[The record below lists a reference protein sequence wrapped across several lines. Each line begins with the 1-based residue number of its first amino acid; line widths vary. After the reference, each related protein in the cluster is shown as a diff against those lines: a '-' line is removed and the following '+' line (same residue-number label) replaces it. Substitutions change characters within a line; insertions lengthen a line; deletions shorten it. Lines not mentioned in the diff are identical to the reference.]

1 MIKRL
6 IAGAASL
13 ALALGGVALATAPA
27 QALTGAAC
35 DDGDAWSWSI
45 ANPARYQAGP
55 HAAVLGLSAAIRTV
69 TIKAPSGCT
78 VDAGDT
84 WRVYNGYF
92 SAAGTFN
99 AEEAAAGKD
108 TDRVSIKVPTSNAV
122 AGDAIPV
129 KLKVNDSSAGSPG
142 AWEVGES
149 NAGSLVLLRRTLF
162 KYKGVT
168 DWMNFINE
176 PYLCGDPVEGAAP
189 LLRASW
195 TSKRYLGYAGR
206 TVRMEYRLTDGPD
219 SAWDNRF
226 LFSDRTDDS
235 GYVELIDFLGGKEEG
250 PGGVLPDD
258 GPPCGGTIVFRG
270 HYGGNAT
277 SSGTWSNGDAI
288 AEATIAWEKYRPHL
302 KEEIDAAGMAKD
314 CAKLEELAQEVAPPD
329 QRDPYLALWNYVFRW
344 GVQTGCWEDD

>member
-1 MIKRL
+1 MLKQL
-6 IAGAASL
+6 VAGASGL
-13 ALALGGVALATAPA
+13 ALTLGGVALAAAPA
-27 QALTGAAC
+27 QAFNGAPC
-35 DDGDAWSWSI
+35 NDGDAWSWSI

-55 HAAVLGLSAAIRTV
+55 HEAVVGLSAAIRTV
-69 TIKAPSGCT
+69 TIKAPTGCT

-92 SAAGTFN
+92 SAEGTFN
-99 AEEAAAGKD
+99 AEDAAASKD
-108 TDRVSIKVPTSNAV
+108 TDRVSVAVPTSNAV
-122 AGDAIPV
+122 AGDEIPV
-129 KLKVNDSSAGSPG
+129 KLKVNDSSAGISGP
-142 AWEVGES
+142 WDVNES

-168 DWMNFINE
+168 DWMDFGNE
-176 PYLCGDPVEGAAP
+176 PYICGEFVDGAAP

-219 SAWDNRF
+219 NAWDNRF
-226 LFSDRTDDS
+226 LDSAQTDDR
-235 GYVELIDFLGGKEEG
+235 GYVELYDFVGAEEQG
-250 PGGVLPDD
+250 PGGMLPDD

-270 HYGGNAT
+270 HYGGNST

-288 AEATIAWEKYRPHL
+288 AEATIDWEKYRPHL
-302 KEEIDAAGMAKD
+302 KEEVDAVGMAKD
-314 CAKLEELAQEVAPPD
+314 CAKLDELGQEVAHLPNTTEVLLT
-329 QRDPYLALWNYVFRW
+329 YIFRW

>member
-1 MIKRL
+1 MMRRL

-13 ALALGGVALATAPA
+13 ALTLGGVALAATPA
-27 QALTGAAC
+27 EALTGAAC
-35 DDGDAWSWSI
+35 NDGDAWSWSI

-55 HAAVLGLSAAIRTV
+55 HDAVVGLSEAIRTV
-69 TIKAPSGCT
+69 TIKAPTGCT
-78 VDAGDT
+78 VEAGDT

-108 TDRVSIKVPTSNAV
+108 TDRISVAVPTSNAV
-122 AGDAIPV
+122 AGDEIPV
-129 KLKVNDSSAGSPG
+129 KLKVNDSSAGIPG
-142 AWEVGES
+142 VWDVDES

-176 PYLCGDPVEGAAP
+176 PYICGEHVEGAAP

-206 TVRMEYRLTDGPD
+206 TVRMEYRLTDGQD

-226 LFSDRTDDS
+226 LDSARTDDS
-235 GYVELIDFLGGKEEG
+235 GYVELIDFLGGEEEG

-270 HYGGNAT
+270 YYGGNST
-277 SSGTWSNGDAI
+277 SSGTWSDGDAI
-288 AEATIAWEKYRPHL
+288 AEATIDWEKYRPDL

-314 CAKLEELAQEVAPPD
+314 CAKLEELAQEVAKLPNVTEV
-329 QRDPYLALWNYVFRW
+329 LWAYVFRL

>member
-1 MIKRL
+1 MLKQL
-6 IAGAASL
+6 IAGTAGL
-13 ALALGGVALATAPA
+13 ALTLGGVALAAAPA
-27 QALTGAAC
+27 EALTGAAC
-35 DDGDAWSWSI
+35 DDGDAWGWSI
-45 ANPARYQAGP
+45 VNPARYQAGP
-55 HAAVLGLSAAIRTV
+55 HEAVLGLSDAIRTV
-69 TIKAPSGCT
+69 TIKAPTGCT

-92 SAAGTFN
+92 RAEGTFN

-122 AGDAIPV
+122 AGDEIPV
-129 KLKVNDSSAGSPG
+129 RLKVNDSSAGVSG
-142 AWEVGES
+142 VWDVDEA

-168 DWMNFINE
+168 DWMNFSNE
-176 PYLCGDPVEGAAP
+176 PYICGEHVEGAAA

-226 LFSDRTDDS
+226 LDSYPTDDR
-235 GYVELIDFLGGKEEG
+235 GYVELFDLISAEEEG
-250 PGGVLPDD
+250 PGGMQPDD

-270 HYGGNAT
+270 HYGGNST
-277 SSGTWSNGDAI
+277 SSGTWSSGDAI
-288 AEATIAWEKYRPHL
+288 AEATIDWEKYRPHL

-314 CAKLEELAQEVAPPD
+314 CAKLDELGWEVANLPN
-329 QRDPYLALWNYVFRW
+329 LTEVLWIYVFRW

>member
-1 MIKRL
+1 MIRRL
-6 IAGAASL
+6 IAGAAGL
-13 ALALGGVALATAPA
+13 ALTLGGVALAAAPA
-27 QALTGAAC
+27 QALTGPPC

-45 ANPARYQAGP
+45 ANPARNQAGP
-55 HAAVLGLSAAIRTV
+55 HEAVVGLSDAIRTV
-69 TIKAPSGCT
+69 TIKAPTGCT

-122 AGDAIPV
+122 AGDEIPV
-129 KLKVNDSSAGSPG
+129 KLKVNDSSAGIPG
-142 AWEVGES
+142 VWDVDES

-162 KYKGVT
+162 KFKGVT
-168 DWMNFINE
+168 DRMDFGNE
-176 PYLCGDPVEGAAP
+176 PYICGDFVDGAAP

-226 LFSDRTDDS
+226 LDSAQTDDR
-235 GYVELIDFLGGKEEG
+235 GYVELFDLIGAEEEG

-270 HYGGNAT
+270 HYGGNST

-288 AEATIAWEKYRPHL
+288 AEATIDWEKYRPHL

-314 CAKLEELAQEVAPPD
+314 CAKLDELGQEVAGLPNWD
-329 QRDPYLALWNYVFRW
+329 EVLLTYIFRW

>member
-1 MIKRL
+1 MIRRL

-13 ALALGGVALATAPA
+13 ALAFGGVALAAAPA
-27 QALTGAAC
+27 HALTGTPC
-35 DDGDAWSWSI
+35 NDGDAWSWSI

-55 HAAVLGLSAAIRTV
+55 HEAVVGLSEATRTV

-78 VDAGDT
+78 VEAGDA

-92 SAAGTFN
+92 RAEGTFN

-108 TDRVSIKVPTSNAV
+108 TDRVSVAVPTSNGV
-122 AGDAIPV
+122 AGDEIPV
-129 KLKVNDSSAGSPG
+129 KLKVNDSSAGIPG
-142 AWEVGES
+142 VWDVDES

-168 DWMNFINE
+168 DRMDFVNE
-176 PYLCGDPVEGAAP
+176 PYMCGDPIQGAAP

-206 TVRMEYRLTDGPD
+206 IVRMEYRLTDGPD

-226 LFSDRTDDS
+226 LDSDRTDDS
-235 GYVELIDFLGGKEEG
+235 GYVELIDFLGGAEEG
-250 PGGVLPDD
+250 PDGVLPDD

-270 HYGGNAT
+270 NYGGNGT
-277 SSGTWSNGDAI
+277 SSGTWSDGDAI
-288 AEATIAWEKYRPHL
+288 AEATIDWEKYRPGL

-314 CAKLEELAQEVAPPD
+314 CAKLEELAYEVAHPL
-329 QRDPYLALWNYVFRW
+329 RDEVLWAYVFRLA
-344 GVQTGCWEDD
+344 VQTGCWEDD

>member
-1 MIKRL
+1 MIKRM
-6 IAGAASL
+6 IAGAAGL
-13 ALALGGVALATAPA
+13 ALMFGGVGLAATPA
-27 QALTGAAC
+27 QALTGASC

-55 HAAVLGLSAAIRTV
+55 HEAVVGLSEAIRTV
-69 TIKAPSGCT
+69 TIKAPTGCT
-78 VDAGDT
+78 VEAGDT

-99 AEEAAAGKD
+99 AEEVVAGKD
-108 TDRVSIKVPTSNAV
+108 TDRVSVAVPTSNAV
-122 AGDAIPV
+122 AGEEIPV
-129 KLKVNDSSAGSPG
+129 KLKVNDSSAGIPRE
-142 AWEVGES
+142 WDVNDS

-168 DWMNFINE
+168 DRMDFVNE
-176 PYLCGDPVEGAAP
+176 PYICGDPIQGAAP

-235 GYVELIDFLGGKEEG
+235 GYVELIDFLGGEEEG
-250 PGGVLPDD
+250 PEGVLPDD

-270 HYGGNAT
+270 HYGGNGT

-288 AEATIAWEKYRPHL
+288 AEATINWEKYRPHL
-302 KEEIDAAGMAKD
+302 KEEIDAAGTAKD
-314 CAKLEELAQEVAPPD
+314 CAKLEDLAQEVAPPD
-329 QRDPYLALWNYVFRW
+329 QRDPYLALWTYVFRW

>member
-1 MIKRL
+1 M
-6 IAGAASL
+6 
-13 ALALGGVALATAPA
+13 
-27 QALTGAAC
+27 
-35 DDGDAWSWSI
+35 D
-45 ANPARYQAGP
+45 
-55 HAAVLGLSAAIRTV
+55 LSEAIRTV
-69 TIKAPSGCT
+69 TIKAPTGCT

-92 SAAGTFN
+92 SAVGTFN

-122 AGDAIPV
+122 AGDEIPV
-129 KLKVNDSSAGSPG
+129 KLKVNDSSAGIPG
-142 AWEVGES
+142 VWDVDES

-168 DWMNFINE
+168 DWMNFGDE
-176 PYLCGDPVEGAAP
+176 PYICGEDVEGAAA

-195 TSKRYLGYAGR
+195 TPQRYLGYAGR
-206 TVRMEYRLTDGPD
+206 AVHMEYRLTDGPD

-226 LFSDRTDDS
+226 LFSDRTDES
-235 GYVELIDFLGGKEEG
+235 GYVELFDILSGAEEG
-250 PGGVLPDD
+250 SGGVMPDD

-270 HYGGNAT
+270 HCGGNRT

-288 AEATIAWEKYRPHL
+288 AEATIDWEKYRPHL
-302 KEEIDAAGMAKD
+302 KEEIDAAGTAKD
-314 CAKLEELAQEVAPPD
+314 CAKLEQLAQEVTNPL
-329 QRDPYLALWNYVFRW
+329 RDEVLWNYVFRW

>member
-1 MIKRL
+1 MIMRL

-13 ALALGGVALATAPA
+13 TLALGGVAQAAAPA
-27 QALTGAAC
+27 FALTGAPC
-35 DDGDAWSWSI
+35 NDGDAWSWSI

-55 HAAVLGLSAAIRTV
+55 HEAVVGLSEAIRTV

-108 TDRVSIKVPTSNAV
+108 TDRVSVAVPTSNAV
-122 AGDAIPV
+122 AGDEIPV
-129 KLKVNDSSAGSPG
+129 KLKVNDSSAGIPG
-142 AWEVGES
+142 EWDVDES

-162 KYKGVT
+162 KYKGIT
-168 DWMNFINE
+168 DWMNFDE
-176 PYLCGDPVEGAAP
+176 PYMCRLDVEGVAA

-195 TSKRYLGYAGR
+195 TSKRYLGYADR
-206 TVRMEYRLTDGPD
+206 TVHMEYRLTDGPD

-226 LFSDRTDDS
+226 LDSAQTDDS
-235 GYVELIDFLGGKEEG
+235 GYVELIDFIGAEEEG
-250 PGGVLPDD
+250 PGTDD

-270 HYGGNAT
+270 HYGGNGT
-277 SSGTWSNGDAI
+277 SSGTWSDGDAVS
-288 AEATIAWEKYRPHL
+288 EATIHWEKYRPGL
-302 KEEIDAAGMAKD
+302 KEEIEAAGTAKD
-314 CAKLEELAQEVAPPD
+314 CAKLDELGYEVTHPFLD
-329 QRDPYLALWNYVFRW
+329 EALWNYVYW
-344 GVQTGCWEDD
+344 LGVETGCWEDD

>member
-55 HAAVLGLSAAIRTV
+55 HEAVLGLSAAIRTV

-149 NAGSLVLLRRTLF
+149 NAGSLVLL
-162 KYKGVT
+162 
-168 DWMNFINE
+168 
-176 PYLCGDPVEGAAP
+176 
-189 LLRASW
+189 
-195 TSKRYLGYAGR
+195 
-206 TVRMEYRLTDGPD
+206 
-219 SAWDNRF
+219 
-226 LFSDRTDDS
+226 
-235 GYVELIDFLGGKEEG
+235 
-250 PGGVLPDD
+250 
-258 GPPCGGTIVFRG
+258 
-270 HYGGNAT
+270 
-277 SSGTWSNGDAI
+277 
-288 AEATIAWEKYRPHL
+288 
-302 KEEIDAAGMAKD
+302 
-314 CAKLEELAQEVAPPD
+314 
-329 QRDPYLALWNYVFRW
+329 ALWNYVFRW

>member
-1 MIKRL
+1 MIKRW

-13 ALALGGVALATAPA
+13 ALPLGGVALAAAPA
-27 QALTGAAC
+27 QALTGAPC

-55 HAAVLGLSAAIRTV
+55 HEAVVGLSDAIRTV
-69 TIKAPSGCT
+69 TIKAPTGCT
-78 VDAGDT
+78 VEAGDT

-108 TDRVSIKVPTSNAV
+108 TDRVSVAVPTSNAV
-122 AGDAIPV
+122 AGDEIPV
-129 KLKVNDSSAGSPG
+129 KLKVNDSSAGIPG
-142 AWEVGES
+142 VWDVDES

-176 PYLCGDPVEGAAP
+176 PHICGEHVEGAAA

-226 LFSDRTDDS
+226 LDSASTDDS
-235 GYVELIDFLGGKEEG
+235 GYVELFDIFSGAEEG
-250 PGGVLPDD
+250 PGGVTADD

-270 HYGGNAT
+270 HYGGSRT

-288 AEATIAWEKYRPHL
+288 AEATIDWEKYRPNL

-314 CAKLEELAQEVAPPD
+314 CAKLEELGYEVTHPF
-329 QRDPYLALWNYVFRW
+329 RDEAWWHYVYW
-344 GVQTGCWEDD
+344 LGVDTGCWEDD

>member
-1 MIKRL
+1 MLKRL

-13 ALALGGVALATAPA
+13 ALTLGGVALVATPA
-27 QALTGAAC
+27 QALTGASC

-45 ANPARYQAGP
+45 ANPARYQVGL
-55 HAAVLGLSAAIRTV
+55 HEAVVGLSEAIRTV
-69 TIKAPSGCT
+69 TIKAPTGCT

-92 SAAGTFN
+92 SAEGTFN
-99 AEEAAAGKD
+99 TQEAAAGKD
-108 TDRVSIKVPTSNAV
+108 TDRVSVEVPTSNAV
-122 AGDAIPV
+122 AGDEIPV
-129 KLKVNDSSAGSPG
+129 KLKVNDSSAGIPG
-142 AWEVGES
+142 VWDVDES

-162 KYKGVT
+162 KFKGVT
-168 DWMNFINE
+168 DRMDFINE
-176 PYLCGDPVEGAAP
+176 PYICGEAVEGAAP

-235 GYVELIDFLGGKEEG
+235 GYVELIDFLGGEEEG
-250 PGGVLPDD
+250 PGGVLSDD

-270 HYGGNAT
+270 HYGGNGT

-288 AEATIAWEKYRPHL
+288 AEATIDWEKYRPHL
-302 KEEIDAAGMAKD
+302 KEEIDAAGTAKD
-314 CAKLEELAQEVAPPD
+314 CAKLEQLAREVAPPD
-329 QRDPYLALWNYVFRW
+329 QRDPYLALWTYVFRW

>member
-1 MIKRL
+1 MLKRL

-13 ALALGGVALATAPA
+13 ALTLGGVALAATPA
-27 QALTGAAC
+27 QALTGASC

-55 HAAVLGLSAAIRTV
+55 HEAVVGLSEAIRTV
-69 TIKAPSGCT
+69 TIKAPTGCT

-108 TDRVSIKVPTSNAV
+108 TDRISVEVPTSNAV
-122 AGDAIPV
+122 AGDEIPV
-129 KLKVNDSSAGSPG
+129 KLKVNDSSAGIPG
-142 AWEVGES
+142 IWDVDDS

-168 DWMNFINE
+168 DWMNFGDE
-176 PYLCGDPVEGAAP
+176 PYICGEDVEGAAP

-206 TVRMEYRLTDGPD
+206 TVRMEYRLADGQD
-219 SAWDNRF
+219 SAWAKTGPCSTREATGSSTSQEADMGSSGKGIDVRGEVVN
-226 LFSDRTDDS
+226 LLLEQIASDRNPSATMMNMVEELLAPDDVPA
-235 GYVELIDFLGGKEEG
+235 YV
-250 PGGVLPDD
+250 GVLMDNVKT
-258 GPPCGGTIVFRG
+258 GGRYPSYSMLRRI
-270 HYGGNAT
+270 
-277 SSGTWSNGDAI
+277 
-288 AEATIAWEKYRPHL
+288 
-302 KEEIDAAGMAKD
+302 
-314 CAKLEELAQEVAPPD
+314 
-329 QRDPYLALWNYVFRW
+329 LAL
-344 GVQTGCWEDD
+344 TS

>member
-1 MIKRL
+1 MLKRL
-6 IAGAASL
+6 IAGAAGL
-13 ALALGGVALATAPA
+13 ALTLGGVALAAAPA
-27 QALTGAAC
+27 QALTGASC

-45 ANPARYQAGP
+45 ANPARNQAGP
-55 HAAVLGLSAAIRTV
+55 HEAVVGLSAAIRTV
-69 TIKAPSGCT
+69 TIKAPTDCT

-92 SAAGTFN
+92 SAEGTFN
-99 AEEAAAGKD
+99 AEDAAAGKD

-122 AGDAIPV
+122 AGDEIPV
-129 KLKVNDSSAGSPG
+129 KLKVNDSSAGIPG
-142 AWEVGES
+142 EWDVNEA

-168 DWMNFINE
+168 DRMDFGNE
-176 PYLCGDPVEGAAP
+176 PYICGEFVDGAAP

-219 SAWDNRF
+219 NAWDNRF
-226 LFSDRTDDS
+226 LDSAQTDDR
-235 GYVELIDFLGGKEEG
+235 GYVELYDFVGAEEEG
-250 PGGVLPDD
+250 PGGVTPDD

-270 HYGGNAT
+270 HYGGNGT

-288 AEATIAWEKYRPHL
+288 AEATIDWEKYRPHL

-314 CAKLEELAQEVAPPD
+314 CAKLDELGQEVVSLPNWD
-329 QRDPYLALWNYVFRW
+329 EVLLTYIFRW

>member
-6 IAGAASL
+6 IAGAAGLALTLGSL
-13 ALALGGVALATAPA
+13 ALVATPA
-27 QALTGAAC
+27 EALTGSPC

-45 ANPARYQAGP
+45 GNPARYQAGP
-55 HAAVLGLSAAIRTV
+55 HEAVVGLSAAIRSV
-69 TIKAPSGCT
+69 TIKAPTGCT

-84 WRVYNGYF
+84 WRVYNAYF

-108 TDRVSIKVPTSNAV
+108 TDRVSVAVPTSNAV
-122 AGDAIPV
+122 AGDEIPV
-129 KLKVNDSSAGSPG
+129 KLKVNDSSAGIPG
-142 AWEVGES
+142 AWDVDDS

-162 KYKGVT
+162 KYKGIT
-168 DWMNFINE
+168 DWMNFVNE
-176 PYLCGDPVEGAAP
+176 PYICGEHVDGAAP

-219 SAWDNRF
+219 SAWANRF
-226 LFSDRTDDS
+226 VDSAQTDDS
-235 GYVELIDFLGGKEEG
+235 GYVELFDFIGAEEEG
-250 PGGVLPDD
+250 PGTDD

-270 HYGGNAT
+270 HYGGNST
-277 SSGTWSNGDAI
+277 SSGTWSNGDAV
-288 AEATIAWEKYRPHL
+288 AEATIDWEKYRPGL
-302 KEEIDAAGMAKD
+302 KEEIDAAGTAKD
-314 CAKLEELAQEVAPPD
+314 CAKLEELAYEVAHPF
-329 QRDPYLALWNYVFRW
+329 RDEVLWAYVFRL

>member
-1 MIKRL
+1 MAKRL
-6 IAGAASL
+6 LTGAASL
-13 ALALGGVALATAPA
+13 ALTLGSIAIAAVPA
-27 QALTGAAC
+27 QALTGASC
-35 DDGDAWSWSI
+35 NDGAWNWSI

-55 HAAVLGLSAAIRTV
+55 HEAVVGLSEATRTV
-69 TIKAPSGCT
+69 TIKAPTGCT

-122 AGDAIPV
+122 AGDEIPV
-129 KLKVNDSSAGSPG
+129 KLKVNDSTAGIPG
-142 AWEVGES
+142 EWDVNDS

-176 PYLCGDPVEGAAP
+176 PYICGDAVEGGAA

-195 TSKRYLGYAGR
+195 TSKRYLGYADR
-206 TVRMEYRLTDGPD
+206 TVRMEYRMAEGPD
-219 SAWDNRF
+219 SAWDSRF
-226 LFSDRTDDS
+226 LDSWPTDDS
-235 GYVELIDFLGGKEEG
+235 GYVELIDFLGGEEEG
-250 PGGVLPDD
+250 PDGVTPDD

-270 HYGGNAT
+270 NYGGNRT

-288 AEATIAWEKYRPHL
+288 AEATIDWEKYRPGL
-302 KEEIDAAGMAKD
+302 QEEIDAAGTAKD
-314 CAKLEELAQEVAPPD
+314 CAKLEQLAREVAPPD
-329 QRDPYLALWNYVFRW
+329 QRDPYLALWTYVFRL

>member
-1 MIKRL
+1 MIKRVT
-6 IAGAASL
+6 AGAAGL
-13 ALALGGVALATAPA
+13 ALALGNFALAAAPA
-27 QALTGAAC
+27 QALTGASC
-35 DDGDAWSWSI
+35 EDGAWGWSI

-55 HAAVLGLSAAIRTV
+55 HEAVLGLSNAVRTV
-69 TIKAPSGCT
+69 TIKAPTGCT

-108 TDRVSIKVPTSNAV
+108 TDRVSIKVPNSNAV
-122 AGDAIPV
+122 AGDEIPV
-129 KLKVNDSSAGSPG
+129 KLKVNDSSAGIPG
-142 AWEVGES
+142 KWDVDKS

-168 DWMNFINE
+168 DWMNFEE
-176 PYLCGDPVEGAAP
+176 PYMCRLDVEGVAA

-206 TVRMEYRLTDGPD
+206 TVQMEYRLTDGPD

-226 LFSDRTDDS
+226 LASERTDDS
-235 GYVELIDFLGGKEEG
+235 GYVEFIDFVSGKEEG
-250 PGGVLPDD
+250 PGGVVIDD

-270 HYGGNAT
+270 HYGGNQT
-277 SSGTWSNGDAI
+277 SSGTWSDGDAVS
-288 AEATIAWEKYRPHL
+288 EATIHWEKYRPGL
-302 KEEIDAAGMAKD
+302 KEEIDAAGTAKD
-314 CAKLEELAQEVAPPD
+314 CAKLEELGYEVTHPF
-329 QRDPYLALWNYVFRW
+329 RDEALWNYVFW
-344 GVQTGCWEDD
+344 LGVDTGCWEDD

>member
-1 MIKRL
+1 MLKQL
-6 IAGAASL
+6 VAGAAGL
-13 ALALGGVALATAPA
+13 ALTLGGVALAAAPA
-27 QALTGAAC
+27 QAFTGAPC

-55 HAAVLGLSAAIRTV
+55 HEAVLGLSAAIRTV
-69 TIKAPSGCT
+69 TIKAPIGCT

-92 SAAGTFN
+92 SAEGTFTT
-99 AEEAAAGKD
+99 EEAAAGKD
-108 TDRVSIKVPTSNAV
+108 TDRVSVKVPTSNAV
-122 AGDAIPV
+122 AGDEIPV
-129 KLKVNDSSAGSPG
+129 KLKVNDSSAGIPG
-142 AWEVGES
+142 VWDVDES

-168 DWMNFINE
+168 DWMNFGDE
-176 PYLCGDPVEGAAP
+176 PYICGEDVEGAAA

-206 TVRMEYRLTDGPD
+206 TVRMEYRLTDGQD
-219 SAWDNRF
+219 SAWANRF

-235 GYVELIDFLGGKEEG
+235 GYVELIDFLGGEEEG
-250 PGGVLPDD
+250 PSGVTADD

-270 HYGGNAT
+270 HCGRNRT
-277 SSGTWSNGDAI
+277 RSGTSPHGDAI
-288 AEATIAWEKYRPHL
+288 AGARSDCEKYRPHL

-314 CAKLEELAQEVAPPD
+314 CAKLDELGWEVANLPN
-329 QRDPYLALWNYVFRW
+329 LTEVLWTYMFRW
-344 GVQTGCWEDD
+344 GVQSGCWEDD

>member
-1 MIKRL
+1 M
-6 IAGAASL
+6 
-13 ALALGGVALATAPA
+13 
-27 QALTGAAC
+27 
-35 DDGDAWSWSI
+35 
-45 ANPARYQAGP
+45 
-55 HAAVLGLSAAIRTV
+55 LGLSDAIRTV
-69 TIKAPSGCT
+69 TIKAPTGCT
-78 VDAGDT
+78 VEAGDT

-122 AGDAIPV
+122 AGDEIPV
-129 KLKVNDSSAGSPG
+129 KLKVNDSSAGIPG
-142 AWEVGES
+142 VWDVDEA

-168 DWMNFINE
+168 DWMDFSNE
-176 PYLCGDPVEGAAP
+176 PYICGDFVDGAAA

-226 LFSDRTDDS
+226 LDSYQTDDS
-235 GYVELIDFLGGKEEG
+235 GYVELFDLISAEEEG
-250 PGGVLPDD
+250 PGGVLLDD

-270 HYGGNAT
+270 HYRGNRT

-288 AEATIAWEKYRPHL
+288 AEATIDWE
-302 KEEIDAAGMAKD
+302 
-314 CAKLEELAQEVAPPD
+314 EVPPT
-329 QRDPYLALWNYVFRW
+329 P
-344 GVQTGCWEDD
+344 

>member
-13 ALALGGVALATAPA
+13 ALTLGGVALAAAPA
-27 QALTGAAC
+27 QALSGASC

-55 HAAVLGLSAAIRTV
+55 HEAVVGLSEAISTV
-69 TIKAPSGCT
+69 TIKAPTGCT
-78 VDAGDT
+78 VEGGDT

-108 TDRVSIKVPTSNAV
+108 TDRVSVEVPTSNAV
-122 AGDAIPV
+122 AGDEIPV
-129 KLKVNDSSAGSPG
+129 KLKVNDSSAGIPG
-142 AWEVGES
+142 VWDVDES

-162 KYKGVT
+162 KFKGVSN
-168 DWMNFINE
+168 WMNFINE
-176 PYLCGDPVEGAAP
+176 PYICGEPVEGAGT

-219 SAWDNRF
+219 SAWANRF
-226 LFSDRTDDS
+226 LDSFQTDDR
-235 GYVELIDFLGGKEEG
+235 GYVELIDLLGAEEEG
-250 PGGVLPDD
+250 PGTDD

-270 HYGGNAT
+270 HYGGNGT

-288 AEATIAWEKYRPHL
+288 AEATIDWEKYRPHL

-314 CAKLEELAQEVAPPD
+314 CAKLDELGQEVVNLPNWD
-329 QRDPYLALWNYVFRW
+329 EVLLTYIFRW

>member
-1 MIKRL
+1 MIKRM

-13 ALALGGVALATAPA
+13 ALMLGGVALGATPA
-27 QALTGAAC
+27 QALTGASC
-35 DDGDAWSWSI
+35 NDGDAWSWSI

-55 HAAVLGLSAAIRTV
+55 HEAVLGLSDAIRTV
-69 TIKAPSGCT
+69 TINAPTGCK

-108 TDRVSIKVPTSNAV
+108 TDRVSVAVPLSNAV
-122 AGDAIPV
+122 AGDEIPV
-129 KLKVNDSSAGSPG
+129 KLKVNDSSAGIPG
-142 AWEVGES
+142 VWDVDES

-176 PYLCGDPVEGAAP
+176 PYLCGEAVEGAAP

-219 SAWDNRF
+219 SAWANRF
-226 LFSDRTDDS
+226 LDSAQTDDS
-235 GYVELIDFLGGKEEG
+235 GYVELGDFLGGKEEG
-250 PGGVLPDD
+250 PGGVLSDD

-270 HYGGNAT
+270 HYGGNRT

-288 AEATIAWEKYRPHL
+288 AEATIDWEKYRPHL

-314 CAKLEELAQEVAPPD
+314 CAKLEQLAQEVAPPD
-329 QRDPYLALWNYVFRW
+329 QRDPYLALWTYVFRW

>member
-1 MIKRL
+1 MLKQL
-6 IAGAASL
+6 IAGAAGL
-13 ALALGGVALATAPA
+13 ALTLGGVALAATPA
-27 QALTGAAC
+27 EALTGAAC
-35 DDGDAWSWSI
+35 DDGDSWSWSI

-55 HAAVLGLSAAIRTV
+55 HEAVLGLSDAIRTV
-69 TIKAPSGCT
+69 TIKAPTGCT

-92 SAAGTFN
+92 SAEGTFN
-99 AEEAAAGKD
+99 TEEAAAGKD

-122 AGDAIPV
+122 AGDEIPV
-129 KLKVNDSSAGSPG
+129 KLKVNDSSAGIPG
-142 AWEVGES
+142 AWDVEES

-168 DWMNFINE
+168 DWMNFGDE
-176 PYLCGDPVEGAAP
+176 PYICGEDVEGAAA

-219 SAWDNRF
+219 NAWANRF

-235 GYVELIDFLGGKEEG
+235 GYVELIDFLGGEEEG

-270 HYGGNAT
+270 HYGGNGT

-288 AEATIAWEKYRPHL
+288 AEATIDWEKYRPHL

-314 CAKLEELAQEVAPPD
+314 CAKLNELGGEVAHLPD
-329 QRDPYLALWNYVFRW
+329 EVLWAYIFRW

>member
-1 MIKRL
+1 MIERL
-6 IAGAASL
+6 IAAAAGL
-13 ALALGGVALATAPA
+13 ALTLGGVALTAAPA
-27 QALTGAAC
+27 QALTGASC

-55 HAAVLGLSAAIRTV
+55 HEAVVGLSEAIRTV
-69 TIKAPSGCT
+69 AIKAPTGCT
-78 VDAGDT
+78 VEAGDT

-99 AEEAAAGKD
+99 AEEAAAGED
-108 TDRVSIKVPTSNAV
+108 TDRVSIKVPSSNAV
-122 AGDAIPV
+122 AGDEIPV
-129 KLKVNDSSAGSPG
+129 KLKVNDSSAGIAG
-142 AWEVGES
+142 VWDVDES

-168 DWMNFINE
+168 DRMNFINE
-176 PYLCGDPVEGAAP
+176 PYICGEAVEGAAP

-206 TVRMEYRLTDGPD
+206 TVGMEYRLTDGPD
-219 SAWDNRF
+219 SAWANRF

-250 PGGVLPDD
+250 PGGVLSDD

-270 HYGGNAT
+270 HYGGNGT

-288 AEATIAWEKYRPHL
+288 AEATIDWEKYRPHL

-314 CAKLEELAQEVAPPD
+314 CAKLEELAYEVAHPF
-329 QRDPYLALWNYVFRW
+329 RDEVLWAYVFRW